1 MNKNEKYNNDRAYQR
16 TQDVSISSETQGDL
30 MKIMTAHAAAGNT
43 DMFKLLFTSLGKT
56 SSEERLEN
64 IEAVLAQL
72 AKKK

>member
-16 TQDVSISSETQGDL
+16 TQDVSISTETQNDL